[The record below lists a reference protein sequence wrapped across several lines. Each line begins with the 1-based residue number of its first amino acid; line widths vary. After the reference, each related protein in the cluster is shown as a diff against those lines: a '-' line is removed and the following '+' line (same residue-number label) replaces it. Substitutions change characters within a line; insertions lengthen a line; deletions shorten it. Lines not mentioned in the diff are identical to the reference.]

1 MHKDFYRIFA
11 LQKQLKMTK
20 IMDKRNDPMGAA
32 IRDFYETGKAAR
44 LRVFATGFDEDE
56 LPVATLFR
64 KEDDM
69 PMLEKQA
76 LSLCKGHVLDVG
88 AGAGCHSLALQ
99 AKGMQVTAIDISPNS
114 VEVMRQRGVKVALES
129 DLYDECFM
137 GQYDTVLMLMNGSGI
152 IGRLEGMSKFFH
164 RMKQLLAPEGFIL
177 MDSSDLRYIFENEDG
192 SLDIDLNDGY
202 YGEMNYRM
210 QYKGI
215 KGEPFDWLYVDFST
229 LSYYAEQNGFVAELV
244 AEGEHYDYLVR
255 LMKIK

>member
-1 MHKDFYRIFA
+1 
-11 LQKQLKMTK
+11 MTK
-20 IMDKRNDPMGAA
+20 VMDKRNDPMGAA

-64 KEDDM
+64 EEEGM
-69 PMLEKQA
+69 PLLEKQA

-152 IGRLEGMSKFFH
+152 IGQLEGMSKFFH

-215 KGEPFDWLYVDFST
+215 KGEPFDWLYVDFCT

-255 LMKIK
+255 LTPRRNTVL

>member
-1 MHKDFYRIFA
+1 
-11 LQKQLKMTK
+11 
-20 IMDKRNDPMGAA
+20 
-32 IRDFYETGKAAR
+32 
-44 LRVFATGFDEDE
+44 
-56 LPVATLFR
+56 
-64 KEDDM
+64 
-69 PMLEKQA
+69 
-76 LSLCKGHVLDVG
+76 
-88 AGAGCHSLALQ
+88 
-99 AKGMQVTAIDISPNS
+99 
-114 VEVMRQRGVKVALES
+114 
-129 DLYDECFM
+129 
-137 GQYDTVLMLMNGSGI
+137 
-152 IGRLEGMSKFFH
+152 
-164 RMKQLLAPEGFIL
+164 MKQLLAPEGFIL

>member
-1 MHKDFYRIFA
+1 
-11 LQKQLKMTK
+11 MTK

-152 IGRLEGMSKFFH
+152 IGRLEGISKFFH

>member
-1 MHKDFYRIFA
+1 
-11 LQKQLKMTK
+11 
-20 IMDKRNDPMGAA
+20 MDKRNDPMGAA

-64 KEDDM
+64 EEEGM
-69 PMLEKQA
+69 PLLEKQA

>member
-1 MHKDFYRIFA
+1 
-11 LQKQLKMTK
+11 MTK
-20 IMDKRNDPMGAA
+20 IMDKRYDPMGAA

-244 AEGEHYDYLVR
+244 AEGEHYDYLAR

>member
-1 MHKDFYRIFA
+1 
-11 LQKQLKMTK
+11 
-20 IMDKRNDPMGAA
+20 MDKRNDPMGAA

>member
-1 MHKDFYRIFA
+1 
-11 LQKQLKMTK
+11 MTK

-255 LMKIK
+255 LTPRRNTVL

>member
-1 MHKDFYRIFA
+1 
-11 LQKQLKMTK
+11 MTK
-20 IMDKRNDPMGAA
+20 KMDKRNDPMGAA

-229 LSYYAEQNGFVAELV
+229 LSYYAEQNGFVADLV

>member
-1 MHKDFYRIFA
+1 
-11 LQKQLKMTK
+11 
-20 IMDKRNDPMGAA
+20 MDKRNDPMGAA

-202 YGEMNYRM
+202 YGEMNCRM

>member
-1 MHKDFYRIFA
+1 
-11 LQKQLKMTK
+11 
-20 IMDKRNDPMGAA
+20 MGAA

-229 LSYYAEQNGFVAELV
+229 LSYYAEQNGFVADLV

>member
-1 MHKDFYRIFA
+1 
-11 LQKQLKMTK
+11 MTK

-64 KEDDM
+64 EEEGM
-69 PMLEKQA
+69 PLLEKQA

>member
-1 MHKDFYRIFA
+1 
-11 LQKQLKMTK
+11 
-20 IMDKRNDPMGAA
+20 MGAA

-229 LSYYAEQNGFVAELV
+229 LSYYAEQNGFVADLV

-255 LMKIK
+255 LTPRRNTVL

>member
-1 MHKDFYRIFA
+1 
-11 LQKQLKMTK
+11 MTK

-152 IGRLEGMSKFFH
+152 IGRLEGISKFFH

-202 YGEMNYRM
+202 YGEMNYQM

>member
-1 MHKDFYRIFA
+1 
-11 LQKQLKMTK
+11 MTK

-137 GQYDTVLMLMNGSGI
+137 GRYDTVLMLMNGSGI

-229 LSYYAEQNGFVAELV
+229 LSYYAEQNGFVADLV

-255 LMKIK
+255 LTPRRNTVL

>member
-1 MHKDFYRIFA
+1 
-11 LQKQLKMTK
+11 MTK

-44 LRVFATGFDEDE
+44 LRVFATGYDEDE

-152 IGRLEGMSKFFH
+152 IGRLEGMPKFFH
-164 RMKQLLAPEGFIL
+164 RMKQLLTPEGFIL

-229 LSYYAEQNGFVAELV
+229 LSYYAEQNGFVADLV

-255 LMKIK
+255 LTPRRNTVL

>member
-1 MHKDFYRIFA
+1 
-11 LQKQLKMTK
+11 MTK

-229 LSYYAEQNGFVAELV
+229 LSYYAEQNGFVAKLV

-255 LMKIK
+255 LTPRRNTVL

>member
-1 MHKDFYRIFA
+1 
-11 LQKQLKMTK
+11 
-20 IMDKRNDPMGAA
+20 MDKRNDPMGAA

-44 LRVFATGFDEDE
+44 LRVFATRFDEDE

-229 LSYYAEQNGFVAELV
+229 LSYYAEQNGFVADLV

-255 LMKIK
+255 LTPRRNTVL

>member
-1 MHKDFYRIFA
+1 
-11 LQKQLKMTK
+11 
-20 IMDKRNDPMGAA
+20 MGAA

-255 LMKIK
+255 LTPRRSTVL

>member
-1 MHKDFYRIFA
+1 
-11 LQKQLKMTK
+11 
-20 IMDKRNDPMGAA
+20 MDKRNDPMGAA

-99 AKGMQVTAIDISPNS
+99 AKGMQVTAIDVSPNS

-255 LMKIK
+255 LTPRRNTVL

>member
-1 MHKDFYRIFA
+1 
-11 LQKQLKMTK
+11 MTK

-44 LRVFATGFDEDE
+44 LRVFATRFDEDE

-229 LSYYAEQNGFVAELV
+229 LSYYAEQNGFVADLV

-255 LMKIK
+255 LTPRRNTVL

>member
-1 MHKDFYRIFA
+1 
-11 LQKQLKMTK
+11 
-20 IMDKRNDPMGAA
+20 MDKRNDPMGAA

-137 GQYDTVLMLMNGSGI
+137 GRYDTVLMLMNGSGI

-229 LSYYAEQNGFVAELV
+229 LSYYAEQNGFVADLV

-255 LMKIK
+255 LTPRRNTVL